1 MDGRLDNRMA
11 GWQDGRKAGWVIF
24 LDGLMVASPWEGSFW
39 PNLLT
44 SGACINSIEFANVVV
59 AH

>member
-1 MDGRLDNRMA
+1 MA